1 MRGANTNQN
10 NTFVVDTSFV
20 LAYLLPDEKVR
31 NVEEI
36 FSKFED
42 NKINLLSPHLLVYET
57 MNGLRSAVL
66 QKRQTEKTAELL
78 LDSFL
83 NMGIHFEKVDEKG
96 VLRLALKKSITSY
109 DASYVWLA
117 KSRNIGLLTLDEKLE
132 NVLK

>member
-1 MRGANTNQN
+1 MRGANTNQK

-20 LAYLLPDEKVR
+20 LAYLLPDEKKR

-36 FSKFED
+36 FSKFEE
-42 NKINLLSPHLLVYET
+42 NKVILVSPHLLVYET

-83 NMGIHFEKVDEKG
+83 NMGIHFEKVDEKE
-96 VLRLALKKSITSY
+96 VLRLAFKKSITSY

-117 KSRNIGLLTLDEKLE
+117 KSQNIGLLTLDERLRNIVK
-132 NVLK
+132 

>member
-36 FSKFED
+36 FSKFEE

-83 NMGIHFEKVDEKG
+83 DMGILFEKVDEKE
-96 VLRLALKKSITSY
+96 VLRLAFKKSITTY

-117 KSRNIGLLTLDEKLE
+117 KSQNIGLLTLDEKLE

>member
-36 FSKFED
+36 FSKFEE
-42 NKINLLSPHLLVYET
+42 NKINLVSPQLLVYET

-83 NMGIHFEKVDEKG
+83 NMGIHFEKVDEKE
-96 VLRLALKKSITSY
+96 VLRLALKKSITTY

-117 KSRNIGLLTLDEKLE
+117 KSQNIRLLTLDEKLE

>member
-20 LAYLLPDEKVR
+20 LAYLLPDEKER
-31 NVEEI
+31 NVEET
-36 FSKFED
+36 FSRYEE
-42 NKINLLSPHLLVYET
+42 NKINLVSPHLLVYET

-66 QKRQTEKTAELL
+66 QKRQTEETAELL

-83 NMGIHFEKVDEKG
+83 NMGILFEKVDEKE
-96 VLRLALKKSITSY
+96 VLRLALKKNITSY

-117 KSRNIGLLTLDEKLE
+117 KSQNIKLLTLDEKLE
-132 NVLK
+132 SVLK